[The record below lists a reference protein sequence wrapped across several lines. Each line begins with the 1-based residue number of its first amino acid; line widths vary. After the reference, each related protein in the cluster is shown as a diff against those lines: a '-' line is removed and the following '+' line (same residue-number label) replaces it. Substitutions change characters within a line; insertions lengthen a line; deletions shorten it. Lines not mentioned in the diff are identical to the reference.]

1 MPRAF
6 TAVEKEKI
14 HERLFAAGRSC
25 FTRYGLKKTT
35 IEDLVK
41 PAGIAKSSYYLFFES
56 KESLYVELMM
66 MEMPA
71 MMERLIDVSFA
82 ATGDARKALILL
94 IKGIVTEIERKA
106 LILLIKG
113 IATEIETNE
122 FARIMLDDPSEL
134 GQLAAAIDFDDILPR
149 SAAFYAPLV
158 EKIVEAQERGD
169 IIPGDPQQIMYSLGL
184 IKLLLL
190 NRDRLPDA
198 LYQAMLDFIP
208 QVLADGLTCPTR
220 RRKEDG

>member
-6 TAVEKEKI
+6 TKVEKEKI
-14 HERLFAAGRSC
+14 RERLFAAGRSC

-35 IEDLVK
+35 IDDLVK
-41 PAGIAKSSYYLFFES
+41 PVGIAKSSYYLFFES
-56 KESLYVELMM
+56 KESLYVELLMA
-66 MEMPA
+66 EMPA

-82 ATGDARKALILL
+82 ATDDTREALVRLLKA
-94 IKGIVTEIERKA
+94 IVH
-106 LILLIKG
+106 
-113 IATEIETNE
+113 EIETNE
-122 FARIMLDDPSEL
+122 FVRVLLDDPSEIAR
-134 GQLAAAIDFDDILPR
+134 LAETLDFEDILQR

-169 IIPGDPQQIMYSLGL
+169 IIQGDPLQIVYSLGL
-184 IKLLLL
+184 IKLIPL
-190 NRDRLPDA
+190 NRDRLPDT

-220 RRKEDG
+220 QRKEDG

>member
-14 HERLFAAGRSC
+14 RERLFAAGRSC

-35 IEDLVK
+35 IDDLVK
-41 PAGIAKSSYYLFFES
+41 PAGIAKSSYYLFFDS
-56 KESLYVELMM
+56 KEALYVELMM
-66 MEMPA
+66 AEMPA
-71 MMERLIDVSFA
+71 MMKRLLDVSFA
-82 ATGDARKALILL
+82 ATDDTREALVRLLKA
-94 IKGIVTEIERKA
+94 IVH
-106 LILLIKG
+106 
-113 IATEIETNE
+113 EIETNK
-122 FARIMLDDPSEL
+122 FARIMFNDPSEL
-134 GQLAAAIDFDDILPR
+134 EQLAASIDFDDILQR
-149 SAAFYAPLV
+149 SAVFYAPLV

-198 LYQAMLDFIP
+198 LHQAMLDFIP
-208 QVLADGLTCPTR
+208 QVLADGLTCPTQ
-220 RRKEDG
+220 RRKEDV

>member
-6 TAVEKEKI
+6 TETEKERI
-14 HERLFAAGRSC
+14 RERLFDAGRSC

-35 IEDLVK
+35 IDDLVR

-56 KESLYVELMM
+56 KESLYVEVLMA
-66 MEMPA
+66 EMPA
-71 MMERLIDVSFA
+71 MMERLIDLSFA
-82 ATGDARKALILL
+82 ATDDTREALIRLLKAL
-94 IKGIVTEIERKA
+94 VH
-106 LILLIKG
+106 
-113 IATEIETNE
+113 EIETNE
-122 FARIMLDDPSEL
+122 FVRVLLDDPSEVAR
-134 GQLAAAIDFDDILPR
+134 LAEMLDFEDILQR
-149 SAAFYAPLV
+149 SAGMFLPLMQ
-158 EKIVEAQERGD
+158 EITKAQERGE

-184 IKLLLL
+184 IKLIPL

-220 RRKEDG
+220 QRKEDG

>member
-6 TAVEKEKI
+6 TEVEKEKI
-14 HERLFAAGRSC
+14 RERLFAAGRSC

-35 IEDLVK
+35 IDDLVK

-56 KESLYVELMM
+56 KESLYVELLMA
-66 MEMPA
+66 EMPA
-71 MMERLIDVSFA
+71 MVERLIDVSFA
-82 ATGDARKALILL
+82 VTDDTREALVRLLKA
-94 IKGIVTEIERKA
+94 IVY
-106 LILLIKG
+106 
-113 IATEIETNE
+113 EIETNE
-122 FARIMLDDPSEL
+122 FVRVLLDDPSEL
-134 GQLAAAIDFDDILPR
+134 EQLAASIDFDDTLQR

-184 IKLLLL
+184 IKLIPL

-208 QVLADGLTCPTR
+208 QVLADGLTCTTR
-220 RRKEDG
+220 RREKDG

>member
-6 TAVEKEKI
+6 TEVEKEKI
-14 HERLFAAGRSC
+14 RERLFAAGRTC

-35 IEDLVK
+35 IDDLVR

-66 MEMPA
+66 AEMPA

-82 ATGDARKALILL
+82 VTDDTREALVRLLKAI
-94 IKGIVTEIERKA
+94 IY
-106 LILLIKG
+106 
-113 IATEIETNE
+113 EIETNE
-122 FARIMLDDPSEL
+122 FVRVLLDDPSEVAR
-134 GQLAAAIDFDDILPR
+134 LAEMLYFEDILQR
-149 SAAFYAPLV
+149 SAGMFLPLMQ
-158 EKIVEAQERGD
+158 EITKAQERGE

-184 IKLLLL
+184 IKLIPL

-208 QVLADGLTCPTR
+208 QVLADGLTCSTR
-220 RRKEDG
+220 QRKEDG

>member
-6 TAVEKEKI
+6 TEVEKEKI
-14 HERLFAAGRSC
+14 RERLFAAGRSC

-35 IEDLVK
+35 IDDLVR

-56 KESLYVELMM
+56 KESLYVEVMM
-66 MEMPA
+66 AEMPA
-71 MMERLIDVSFA
+71 MMERLIDLSFA
-82 ATGDARKALILL
+82 ATDDTREALIRLLKAL
-94 IKGIVTEIERKA
+94 VH
-106 LILLIKG
+106 
-113 IATEIETNE
+113 EIETNE
-122 FARIMLDDPSEL
+122 FVRVLLDDPSEVAR
-134 GQLAAAIDFDDILPR
+134 LAEMLDFEDILQR
-149 SAAFYAPLV
+149 SAGMFLPLMQ
-158 EKIVEAQERGD
+158 EITKAQERGE

-184 IKLLLL
+184 IKLIPL

-220 RRKEDG
+220 QRKEDG